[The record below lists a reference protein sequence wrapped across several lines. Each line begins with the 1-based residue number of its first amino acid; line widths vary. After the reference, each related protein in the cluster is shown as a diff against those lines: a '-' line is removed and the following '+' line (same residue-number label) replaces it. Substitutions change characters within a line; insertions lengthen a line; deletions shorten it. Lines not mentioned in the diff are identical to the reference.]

1 MSTLQDTITPLV
13 GETTVPGAVALVANR
28 AGVTDSAVAG
38 VADPATGKAM
48 TRDAV
53 FQIASM
59 SKAVTSVAAMQ
70 LVEEGRITLDEPVAP
85 HLPHL
90 ADDRVLTGFDEDGR
104 PVVREAALPVTLRH
118 LLSHTSGLGYGFL
131 STDMQR
137 AQGEVVPGSMAS
149 LKTPLLFDPG
159 ERWEYSIGTDWTGQV
174 IEALTGKTLGAVFK
188 ERIFDPL
195 GMADTGFDSP
205 AADRRAALQL
215 KMGRTFAPM
224 PVEVGGGPE
233 KEFESGGG
241 GLYSTADDYMRFVRM
256 LLNGGT
262 LDGERILG
270 EATLAEMSRN
280 QIGSLRAGRLESVI
294 PQFGAAVFDQFPE
307 MDTKFGLGFLI
318 NPEPGPDG
326 RSPGSLAWAGIA
338 NSYYWFDPAADVC
351 GVVMMQF
358 LPFGDSDAMALYGA
372 LERHAYRG

>member
-1 MSTLQDTITPLV
+1 MNTLQDAIAPLV
-13 GETTVPGAVALVANR
+13 GEKTVPGAVALVGNR
-28 AGVTDSAVAG
+28 AGVTESAVVG
-38 VADPATGKAM
+38 VADPATGKPMARN
-48 TRDAV
+48 TI

-59 SKAVTSVAAMQ
+59 SKAATSVAAMQ
-70 LVEEGRITLDEPVAP
+70 LVEEGRIALDEPVAP

-90 ADDRVLTGFDEDGR
+90 ADERVLSGFDENGK
-104 PVVREAALPVTLRH
+104 PVLREARSPVTLRH
-118 LLSHTSGLGYGFL
+118 LLSHTSGLGYAFL
-131 STDMQR
+131 SADMQR
-137 AQGEVVPGSMAS
+137 VQGEVVPGSMAS
-149 LKTPLLFDPG
+149 LRTPLLFDPG

-174 IEALTGKTLGAVFK
+174 IEALTGKTLGQVLQQ
-188 ERIFDPL
+188 RIFDPL
-195 GMADTGFDSP
+195 GMADTSFDPP
-205 AADRRAALQL
+205 ADERRAALQL
-215 KMGRTFAPM
+215 KMSGTFAPM
-224 PVEVGGGPE
+224 PVEVGGGPD

-270 EATLAEMSRN
+270 EAALAEMSRN
-280 QIGSLRAGRLESVI
+280 QIGALRAGRLESVI
-294 PQFGAAVFDQFPE
+294 PQFSESVFDQFPE

-326 RSPGSLAWAGIA
+326 RSAGSLAWAGIA

-358 LPFGDSDAMALYGA
+358 LPFGDGDAMALYAA
-372 LERHAYRG
+372 LERHAYRV